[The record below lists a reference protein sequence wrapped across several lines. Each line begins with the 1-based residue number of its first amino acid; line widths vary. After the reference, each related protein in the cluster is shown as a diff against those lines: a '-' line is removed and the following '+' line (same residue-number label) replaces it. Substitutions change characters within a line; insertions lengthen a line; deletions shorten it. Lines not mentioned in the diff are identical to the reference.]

1 MRTRA
6 TFTISLPPEM
16 VRDMERVQKAEHR
29 TRSELVREA
38 LRTYFTGGRSY
49 TPTAAE
55 LRAIKKGRAAI
66 RSGAYS
72 SLDEL
77 RAPLASYRRQAR
89 PKASRPRS

>member
-6 TFTISLPPEM
+6 SVTISLPPEM
-16 VRDMERVQKAEHR
+16 IKDMERVRKIERR

-38 LRTYFTGGRSY
+38 LRTYFTAGRSY
-49 TPTAAE
+49 TPTSAE
-55 LRAIKKGRAAI
+55 LRKIEKGRAAI

-72 SLDEL
+72 TLDEL
-77 RAPLASYRRQAR
+77 RALLASYRRQAR